1 MLFEIKKMGAGKIK
15 IENKVVEDEVVVVYD
30 EKVTHHLWREM
41 ERLREE
47 NGKLKKEVEDLN

>member
-1 MLFEIKKMGAGKIK
+1 MGAGKIK
-15 IENKVVEDEVVVVYD
+15 IENKVVENEVVVVYD